1 MTATATRAPQL
12 FTCTCTAKP
21 EPHLASVQRILVA
34 GASEVDPQLV
44 RRALEDVRYDLS
56 LFYGSDVFMVVT
68 FQEGDEESGTVA
80 AARAWAAE
88 NDIAEE
94 PRGEEIISANLIF
107 TDPADRPAWGERRPV
122 DRPTFFYDAA

>member
-12 FTCTCTAKP
+12 FTCTCSAKP
-21 EPHLASVQRILVA
+21 EPHLTSVQRILVA
-34 GASEVDPQLV
+34 GAPEVDPQLV

-56 LFYGSDVFMVVT
+56 LFYGPDVFMVVT
-68 FQEGDEESGTVA
+68 FQEGEETGTVA
-80 AARAWAAE
+80 AARAWATA

-94 PRGEEIISANLIF
+94 PRGEEFISANLIF

>member
-12 FTCTCTAKP
+12 FTCTCSAKP

-34 GASEVDPQLV
+34 GVPEVDPQLV

-68 FQEGDEESGTVA
+68 FQEEGTGTVA
-80 AARAWAAE
+80 AARAWAAA
-88 NDIAEE
+88 NGIAEE
-94 PRGEEIISANLIF
+94 PCGEEIISANLIF
-107 TDPADRPAWGERRPV
+107 TDPADRPAWGERRPT